1 MDPEVATHRQPEPS
15 GVSLKAAYLLLREM
29 NQSPEPPT
37 IESLAAMLDRTL
49 NYSEAVALIRD
60 AREVVGD
67 CSSCE
72 FMHKPLTDFE
82 DWARANL
89 G

>member
-1 MDPEVATHRQPEPS
+1 MDPEVSTERPTEPS

-37 IESLAAMLDRTL
+37 IESLAAMLDSVL
-49 NYSEAVALIRD
+49 NYSEAVNLIRD
-60 AREVVGD
+60 ARETVKD

-72 FMHKPLTDFE
+72 YMNKPLTDFE
-82 DWARANL
+82 DWARAKL